1 MEQHPNMKSAT
12 SKPKPYL
19 NLEIFMSDFAF
30 LLSINMSFCIPQLET
45 EKSFSPESFKASS
58 QREERGG
65 ESALRIIFGVLSP
78 CD

>member
-1 MEQHPNMKSAT
+1 MKSAT
-12 SKPKPYL
+12 SKPEPYL
-19 NLEIFMSDFAF
+19 NLQNFMSDFAF
-30 LLSINMSFCIPQLET
+30 LLLVNTRVCILQLET
-45 EKSFSPESFKASS
+45 EKSFSPESFNASS